1 VLVPYGDKGRDLIA
15 ELRATYDPAGQ
26 RDLARRLQRYVVQIP
41 EPITRQHLGRG
52 LSLLHERFLILDDS
66 NAYSEDLG
74 LQLVTDRLY
83 DPEQL
88 IVS

>member
-1 VLVPYGDKGRDLIA
+1 MVRFIPH
-15 ELRATYDPAGQ
+15 Q
-26 RDLARRLQRYVVQIP
+26 RTRTRTTALARRLQRYVVQIP
-41 EPITRQHLGRG
+41 EPVTRQHLGRG
-52 LSLLHERFLILDDS
+52 LSLLHERFLILDDKL
-66 NAYSEDLG
+66 AYSEDLG